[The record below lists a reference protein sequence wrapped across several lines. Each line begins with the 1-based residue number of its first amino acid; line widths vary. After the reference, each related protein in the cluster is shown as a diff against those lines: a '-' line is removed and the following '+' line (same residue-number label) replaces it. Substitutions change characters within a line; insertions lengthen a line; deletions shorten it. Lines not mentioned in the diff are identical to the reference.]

1 VASDP
6 YVGEIRMGSF
16 AAAPEGWAMCNGQL
30 LQIQGNQE
38 LFSLIDNAYG
48 GDGRTNFALPDL
60 RGSVPVHV
68 GPGFVLGK
76 NGGEA
81 SHVLTTPELPSH
93 THDVAAASGPGTA
106 PTPAGNYWAG
116 IKDTNSYSTANPSTT
131 LGAATIGPTGL
142 GRGHDNM
149 PPGLVLNYI
158 IALRGIYPSRS

>member
-1 VASDP
+1 
-6 YVGEIRMGSF
+6 MGSF
-16 AAAPEGWAMCNGQL
+16 AVAPEGWAMCNGQL
-30 LQIQGNQE
+30 LQIQGNQV
-38 LFSLIDNAYG
+38 LFSLIFDTYG
-48 GDGRTNFALPDL
+48 GNGKANFAVPDL

-68 GPGFVLGK
+68 GPGFALGK

-93 THDVAAASGPGTA
+93 THDVAAASGTA

-116 IKDTNSYSTANPSTT
+116 IKDTNSYSTATPSTT
-131 LGAATIGPTGL
+131 LGSATIGATGL